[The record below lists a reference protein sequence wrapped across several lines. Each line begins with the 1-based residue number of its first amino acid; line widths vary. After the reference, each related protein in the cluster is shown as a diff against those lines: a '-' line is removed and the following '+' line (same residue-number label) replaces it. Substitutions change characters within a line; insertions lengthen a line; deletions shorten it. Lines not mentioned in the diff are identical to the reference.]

1 MNEEMRAVQQSAGS
15 NNARMQA
22 GEEEETCILDICL
35 ILKESEL
42 IVEELKDF
50 EFVGGKNGIIK
61 LQPWHWNLGK
71 RSM

>member
-1 MNEEMRAVQQSAGS
+1 MNEEMRAVQQSASS
-15 NNARMQA
+15 NNARMQV
-22 GEEEETCILDICL
+22 GKVEETCILDICL

-61 LQPWHWNLGK
+61 LQHRHWNLGK